1 MARMSCSFSSSVL
14 GMATGMEVILPQ
26 PDMSTLSKERIEAGW
41 PVLYLLHGL
50 SDDHTMW
57 QRRTS
62 IERYATARNLAV
74 VMPSGGRSFYTD
86 MARGYNY
93 RTFISE
99 ELPKIVRSFFRI
111 STARE
116 DTFIAGLSMGGY
128 GAFKTALSL
137 PQNFAAAASL
147 SGVAD
152 ITAFTNR
159 DMNQME
165 AGNIFGDDLAVTGT
179 DHDLFHLGS
188 KLAADESA
196 PDLMLYQC
204 CGTED
209 FLYHDNLRFR
219 DHAMSLGLNLLY
231 EEGPGIHEWAY
242 WDKQIQRVID
252 WLPIRA

>member
-1 MARMSCSFSSSVL
+1 
-14 GMATGMEVILPQ
+14 MATGMEVILPQ

-128 GAFKTALSL
+128 GALKTALSL

-165 AGNIFGDDLAVTGT
+165 ARNIFGDDLAVTGT
-179 DHDLFHLGS
+179 DHDLFHLADR
-188 KLAADESA
+188 LASDETA

-209 FLYHDNLRFR
+209 FLYQDNLRFR
-219 DHAMSLGLNLLY
+219 DHVMSLGLNLLY

-242 WDKQIQRVID
+242 WDKHIQRVIG
-252 WLPIRA
+252 WLPIKP